1 MSRVHV
7 AWGSVSGVLD
17 IVNVRG
23 KTLGVSVCDPS
34 TGRAVSGT
42 VGAGQDPEVRRA
54 ARAAL
59 GSRVLVGGWIH
70 RNGKG
75 RPVRVEVERI
85 EVLGPAEGAPK
96 LEWGEL
102 LGAAPELLE
111 GRTVEQYLGRAR
123 SA

>member
-1 MSRVHV
+1 MSNVHV

-17 IVNVRG
+17 IVNPRG
-23 KTLGVSVCDPS
+23 KTLEVSVYDPS
-34 TGRAVSGT
+34 TGRAVPGT
-42 VGAGQDPEVRRA
+42 VGVDQDPKVRRA

-59 GSRVLVGGWIH
+59 GSHVLVGGWIH
-70 RNGKG
+70 RNGQG

-85 EVLGPAEGAPK
+85 EVLGPVEDAPK
-96 LEWGEL
+96 LMWGEL

-111 GRTVEQYLGRAR
+111 GRTVEQYLGRVR